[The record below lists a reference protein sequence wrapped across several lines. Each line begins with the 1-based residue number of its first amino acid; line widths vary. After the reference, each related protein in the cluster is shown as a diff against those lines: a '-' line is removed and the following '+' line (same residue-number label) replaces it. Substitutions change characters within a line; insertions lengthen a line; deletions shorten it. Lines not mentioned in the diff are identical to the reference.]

1 MPILRLATAIE
12 NAQSEAEENVL
23 ALLDHLVPT
32 LADWRQGEHFRAE
45 QARLEPQV
53 EPLQA
58 QIQENTQQ
66 VNALKASVQALD
78 AEAKKQ
84 KNLTNIIF
92 GAAIVLAAILGYF
105 ASPSI
110 AGIALVA
117 GLGGGFWWR
126 KKASTAAEQ
135 LAAAQSELVQAE
147 SELADLHTQL
157 REIQERLAT
166 IAEELDARSDGF
178 PEVVLAR
185 VGFPLSVQ
193 EVAGTN
199 VLMDRSG
206 SHPSV
211 RLQAV
216 DFAEIS
222 EDVREI
228 GAKVQ
233 AMSTIPPLLSPGD
246 KPIDDPM
253 TQLYGEESELQDL
266 VSEFTVTLGKLD
278 EVAMDLP
285 LVPASSALVQRLR
298 DGELSPAS
306 PATSLQID
314 VGDAPEA
321 IARFIEAVDSGD
333 ISGANVPRMI
343 EEVYTALNNTCNRFA
358 HARVTS
364 MNTIHSG
371 LTQVLSRANWVG
383 QKFLCPRTI
392 QAPKYVQDILGVQIK
407 EAHQMGLHDLMD
419 RLQGDEVIRKRI
431 AKKPD
436 LMDQLENCYYAIRD
450 FAPTTM
456 SEEGV
461 EVQAASRPR
470 YMDQQYEESIKQ
482 FRLTLTQI
490 ITGASRPTLN
500 LTPEAQLFYD
510 PDSGEWSSDL
520 TPYVYP
526 TPDVI
531 KYGAMTKV
539 MHDLMLPLWEH
550 LWTEKADFRKSELF
564 RTNESMIQMSEKEAE
579 KLIEIGNQ
587 FRGDMRSN
595 RENLYLIESE
605 LNSKY
610 EEIVAFRDGMQRLNL
625 VSERVMQQL
634 SDDKLRELVV
644 DQSPLEMGSRY
655 ETNLSLMPRM
665 QTEMRGTVPDPID
678 MLREAHML
686 LEPPK
691 LDGERLLP
699 Q

>member
-12 NAQSEAEENVL
+12 NAHSEDEENVL

-32 LADWRQGEHFRAE
+32 LADWRQGEHFRSE
-45 QARLEPQV
+45 QARLAPLV
-53 EPLQA
+53 EPLRA
-58 QIQENTQQ
+58 QIRENTQR
-66 VNALKASVQALD
+66 VEALKASVQTLEV
-78 AEAKKQ
+78 EAKKQ
-84 KNLTNIIF
+84 QNLSNIIF
-92 GAAIVLAAILGYF
+92 GATVVLAAVLGYF
-105 ASPSI
+105 AGV
-110 AGIALVA
+110 AVAAVALVGGLGA
-117 GLGGGFWWR
+117 GLLRR
-126 KKASTAAEQ
+126 KTAGKAAER
-135 LAAAQSELVQAE
+135 LAAAQAELLGAE
-147 SELADLHTQL
+147 SALADLHSEL
-157 REIQERLAT
+157 RKIEDRLST

-185 VGFPLSVQ
+185 VGFPLAVQ

-216 DFAEIS
+216 DFSEIS
-222 EDVREI
+222 DDVREI
-228 GAKVQ
+228 GTKVQ

-285 LVPASSALVQRLR
+285 LVPASSALVRRLR
-298 DGELSPAS
+298 DGELAPAS

-314 VGDAPEA
+314 VGEAPDVIE
-321 IARFIEAVDSGD
+321 RFLEAVNSGD
-333 ISGANVPRMI
+333 LSGANVPRMV
-343 EEVYTALNNTCNRFA
+343 EEVYTALNSTCNRFA
-358 HARVTS
+358 HARVSS
-364 MNTIHSG
+364 MNTIHAG
-371 LTQVLSRANWVG
+371 LTQVLSRANWVS

-407 EAHQMGLHDLMD
+407 EAHNMGLHDLMD

-436 LMDQLENCYYAIRD
+436 LMDQLENCYHAIRD
-450 FAPTTM
+450 FSSTAM
-456 SEEGV
+456 SDEGV

-470 YMDQQYEESIKQ
+470 YMDQQYAESIKQ
-482 FRLTLTQI
+482 FRLTLTQV
-490 ITGASRPTLN
+490 ITGALRPTLN
-500 LTPEAQLFYD
+500 LAPEAQLFYD

-539 MHDLMLPLWEH
+539 MHGLMLPLWEH

-579 KLIEIGNQ
+579 KLIEVGNQ
-587 FRGDMRSN
+587 FRADMRSN
-595 RENLYLIESE
+595 RENLYLIESD

-610 EEIVAFRDGMQRLNL
+610 EEVVAFRDGMQRLNL

-634 SDDKLRELVV
+634 TDEKLKELVI

-655 ETNLSLMPRM
+655 ETNLGLMPRM

-678 MLREAHML
+678 MLREAHIL
-686 LEPPK
+686 IEPVK
-691 LDGERLLP
+691 QDGDRLLA

>member
-12 NAQSEAEENVL
+12 NARSEDEENVL

-32 LADWRQGEHFRAE
+32 LADWRQGEHLRAE
-45 QARLEPQV
+45 QARLEPLV

-58 QIQENTQQ
+58 HIQEKAQQ
-66 VNALKASVQALD
+66 VDTLKASVQTLE
-78 AEAKKQ
+78 AEAKRQ
-84 KNLTNIIF
+84 KNLSNIIF
-92 GAAIVLAAILGYF
+92 GAAVVLAAVLWYL
-105 ASPSI
+105 
-110 AGIALVA
+110 AGTTVAAVALVV
-117 GLGGGFWWR
+117 GLGGGVWQR
-126 KKASTAAEQ
+126 KNAAKAAEQ
-135 LAAAQSELVQAE
+135 LSAAQAELLGAE
-147 SELADLHTQL
+147 SELANLHSER
-157 REIQERLAT
+157 REIEERLAS
-166 IAEELDARSDGF
+166 IDEELDARSDGF
-178 PEVVLAR
+178 PKVALAR
-185 VGFPLSVQ
+185 VGFPLTVQ

-211 RLQAV
+211 SLQAV
-216 DFAEIS
+216 DFSEIS
-222 EDVREI
+222 DDVREI
-228 GAKVQ
+228 GTKVQ

-246 KPIDDPM
+246 KPIEDPM

-266 VSEFTVTLGKLD
+266 VTEFTVTLGKLD
-278 EVAMDLP
+278 EVAMGLP
-285 LVPASSALVQRLR
+285 LVPASSALVERLR
-298 DGELSPAS
+298 DGQLAPAS

-314 VGDAPEA
+314 VGDSPDAVE
-321 IARFIEAVDSGD
+321 RFLKAVESGD
-333 ISGANVPRMI
+333 ISGVNVPRMV

-358 HARVTS
+358 QARVSS
-364 MNTIHSG
+364 MNTIHAG

-383 QKFLCPRTI
+383 QKFLCPRSI

-407 EAHQMGLHDLMD
+407 EAHNMGLHDLMD

-436 LMDQLENCYYAIRD
+436 LLDQLENCYHAIRD
-450 FAPTTM
+450 YAPTTM
-456 SEEGV
+456 SDEGV

-470 YMDQQYEESIKQ
+470 HMDQQHDEAIKQ
-482 FRLTLTQI
+482 FRLTLTQV

-510 PDSGEWSSDL
+510 PDSGEWTSDL
-520 TPYVYP
+520 TPYVYL

-539 MHDLMLPLWEH
+539 MHGLMLPLWEH

-595 RENLYLIESE
+595 RQNLYLIESE

-634 SDDKLRELVV
+634 TDEKLKKLVV
-644 DQSPLEMGSRY
+644 NQSPLEMGSRY

-678 MLREAHML
+678 MLREPHLL
-686 LEPPK
+686 LEPPQQ
-691 LDGERLLP
+691 DGNRLLA